1 VKRFTFAWINIV
13 VMVIL
18 GGVIFI
24 NRNLHFYEAK
34 SPLGYIVY
42 GIFLI
47 TSLLAILGIVLT
59 LINGMKAKNAPPA
72 DPPEEP
78 PCDDS
83 QNAEKK

>member
-47 TSLLAILGIVLT
+47 TSILAILGIVLT
-59 LINGMKAKNAPPA
+59 LINGMKAKNVTPA
-72 DPPEEP
+72 NPPEEP

-83 QNAEKK
+83 NDSAKQ

>member
-13 VMVIL
+13 VMVVL

-24 NRNLHFYEAK
+24 NRNLHFYDAK
-34 SPLGYIVY
+34 SPLGYIIY
-42 GIFLI
+42 GLFLI

-59 LINGMKAKNAPPA
+59 LINSMKAKNAPPA
-72 DPPEEP
+72 EDCQEP
-78 PCDDS
+78 PSDDS